1 MRSSRLV
8 SILMLLQAR
17 QQLTARE
24 LAEELEVSQRT
35 VYRDLDALAAAGVPV
50 YAEQG
55 RAGGYRLVDGYRT
68 RLTGLTEDEALSL
81 FVVGLP
87 GPAAALGLSA
97 QAASVERKLLAALG
111 PGQRVRAGVLRDR
124 FRLDVSGWYRSA
136 EEPPHLAALAR
147 AVLEDREVD
156 VAYRRWEAP
165 REVERRLRPY
175 GLVLKGSAWYLV
187 AEVVGAVGQLRTY
200 RVAHVLR
207 LVVTDDRFARPADFA
222 LADFWRAHL
231 DDFDR
236 RRLDRS
242 AVLRLSPALVA
253 ALPDVSDP
261 ALVSAARG
269 VRPDADGWT
278 TVTLPVEHDA
288 AAVRQLIAHGGDVQ
302 VVSPPSLR
310 EALIARA
317 RAVLATSLKP
327 CAALS
332 PCSPPPPSSSGPV
345 PGPPT
350 REREARPVPAARPAP
365 TPSRRSPRPTPTAP
379 TTGSRR

>member
-1 MRSSRLV
+1 MRSSRLL

-17 QQLTARE
+17 HQLTARE
-24 LAEELEVSQRT
+24 LAAELEVSQRT

-87 GPAAALGLSA
+87 EPAAALGLSA

-111 PGQRVRAGVLRDR
+111 PSQRVRAGVLRDR
-124 FRLDVSGWYRSA
+124 FRLDVSGWYQPA
-136 EEPPHLAALAR
+136 EEPPQLAALAR

-187 AEVVGAVGQLRTY
+187 AEVVGNPGQVRTY

-207 LVVTDDRFARPADFA
+207 LVVTDVRFERPAGFV
-222 LADFWRAHL
+222 LADHWRDHL

-236 RRLDRS
+236 RRLDRT
-242 AVLRLSPALVA
+242 AVLRLSPALVRS
-253 ALPDVSDP
+253 LPDLSDP
-261 ALVSAARG
+261 ALTGAVAG
-269 VRPDADGWT
+269 VAPDADGWT
-278 TVTLPVEHDA
+278 TVAVPVEHDEV
-288 AAVRQLIAHGGDVQ
+288 AVRLLIPHGGDVQ

-310 EALIARA
+310 DALVARA
-317 RAVLATSLKP
+317 QAVLA
-327 CAALS
+327 AH
-332 PCSPPPPSSSGPV
+332 G
-345 PGPPT
+345 
-350 REREARPVPAARPAP
+350 ARL
-365 TPSRRSPRPTPTAP
+365 
-379 TTGSRR
+379 GSVT

>member
-8 SILMLLQAR
+8 AILMLLQAR
-17 QQLTARE
+17 HQLTARE
-24 LAEELEVSQRT
+24 LAAELEVSQRT

-87 GPAAALGLSA
+87 EPAAALGLSA
-97 QAASVERKLLAALG
+97 EAASVERKLLAALG
-111 PGQRVRAGVLRDR
+111 PVQRVRAGVLRDR
-124 FRLDVSGWYRSA
+124 FRFDVSGWYQPA
-136 EEPPHLAALAR
+136 EEPPFLAALAR

-156 VAYRRWEAP
+156 VAYRRWKAP

-187 AEVVGAVGQLRTY
+187 AEVVGSPGQLRTY

-207 LVVTDDRFARPADFA
+207 LVVTDERFTRPADFA
-222 LADFWRAHL
+222 LADFWRDHL

-242 AVLRLSPALVA
+242 AVVRLSPALVA
-253 ALPDVSDP
+253 SLPDLSDP
-261 ALVSAARG
+261 ALVAAARG
-269 VRPDADGWT
+269 SRRDADGWT
-278 TVTLPVEHDA
+278 TVRLPVEEDA
-288 AAVRQLIAHGGDVQ
+288 VAARQLIAHGGDVE
-302 VVSPPSLR
+302 VVAPASLR
-310 EALIARA
+310 EALVVRA
-317 RAVLATSLKP
+317 QAVV
-327 CAALS
+327 AAHAS
-332 PCSPPPPSSSGPV
+332 P
-345 PGPPT
+345 
-350 REREARPVPAARPAP
+350 A
-365 TPSRRSPRPTPTAP
+365 
-379 TTGSRR
+379 

>member
-1 MRSSRLV
+1 MRSSRLL

-17 QQLTARE
+17 HQLTARE
-24 LAEELEVSQRT
+24 LAAELEVSQRT

-87 GPAAALGLSA
+87 EPAAALGLSA

-111 PGQRVRAGVLRDR
+111 PVQRVRAGVLRDR
-124 FRLDVSGWYRSA
+124 FRLDVSGWYQPA

-147 AVLEDREVD
+147 AVLEDREID

-187 AEVVGAVGQLRTY
+187 AEVVGSSGQLRTY

-207 LVVTDDRFARPADFA
+207 LVVTDERFARPADFA
-222 LADFWRAHL
+222 LSTFWRTHL

-236 RRLDRS
+236 RRLDRV
-242 AVLRLSPALVA
+242 AVLRLSAALVRS
-253 ALPDVSDP
+253 LPDLSDP

-269 VRPDADGWT
+269 VRPDPDGWT
-278 TVTLPVEHDA
+278 TVTLPVEHDVP
-288 AAVRQLIAHGGDVQ
+288 AVRQLIGHGGEIE
-302 VVSPPSLR
+302 VVSPASLR
-310 EALIARA
+310 DALVARA
-317 RAVLATSLKP
+317 EAVLA
-327 CAALS
+327 AHGAL
-332 PCSPPPPSSSGPV
+332 
-345 PGPPT
+345 
-350 REREARPVPAARPAP
+350 RQ
-365 TPSRRSPRPTPTAP
+365 
-379 TTGSRR
+379 GS

>member
-1 MRSSRLV
+1 MRSSRLL

-17 QQLTARE
+17 HRLTARE
-24 LAEELEVSQRT
+24 LAAELEVSQRT

-87 GPAAALGLSA
+87 EPAASLGLSA

-124 FRLDVSGWYRSA
+124 FRFDVSGWYQSA

-156 VAYRRWEAP
+156 VAYRRWQAP

-187 AEVVGAVGQLRTY
+187 AEVIGSGQVRTY

-207 LVVTDDRFARPADFA
+207 LVVTDERFERPPAFV
-222 LADFWRAHL
+222 LSDFWRDHL

-236 RRLDRS
+236 RRLDRV
-242 AVLRLSPALVA
+242 AVLRLSPALVRS
-253 ALPDVSDP
+253 LPDLSDP
-261 ALVSAARG
+261 ALATAARG
-269 VRPDADGWT
+269 VAPDADDWT
-278 TVTLPVEHDA
+278 TVTVPVEHDD
-288 AAVRQLIAHGGDVQ
+288 AAVRLLIPHGGEVE

-310 EALIARA
+310 DALVARA
-317 RAVLATSLKP
+317 QAVVATHAIRA
-327 CAALS
+327 
-332 PCSPPPPSSSGPV
+332 
-345 PGPPT
+345 
-350 REREARPVPAARPAP
+350 
-365 TPSRRSPRPTPTAP
+365 
-379 TTGSRR
+379 

>member
-87 GPAAALGLSA
+87 EPAAALGLSA

-111 PGQRVRAGVLRDR
+111 PAQRVRAGVLRDR
-124 FRLDVSGWYRSA
+124 FRLDVSGWYAAA

-175 GLVLKGSAWYLV
+175 GLVLKGSAWYLL
-187 AEVVGAVGQLRTY
+187 AEVVGAGGQVRTY
-200 RVAHVLR
+200 RVTHVLR
-207 LVVTDDRFARPADFA
+207 LVVTDDRFTRPAGFELDGV
-222 LADFWRAHL
+222 WRAHL

-236 RRLDRS
+236 RRLDRE

-261 ALVSAARG
+261 ALASAARG

-288 AAVRQLIAHGGDVQ
+288 AAVRQLVVHGGDVE
-302 VVSPPSLR
+302 VVSPASLR
-310 EALIARA
+310 EALVARA
-317 RAVLATSLKP
+317 HAVLATH
-327 CAALS
+327 AA
-332 PCSPPPPSSSGPV
+332 PV
-345 PGPPT
+345 RG
-350 REREARPVPAARPAP
+350 
-365 TPSRRSPRPTPTAP
+365 
-379 TTGSRR
+379 